1 MLLATLGLLAA
12 SLALGYLTLSDRI
25 AVTEMDRAL
34 YRAQI
39 RQAERQR
46 YEAGLK
52 RLASAPQAA
61 ELVVDVGANTVQ
73 TVHQAIA
80 NVPFTVLEAI
90 PVTRDVTKIVRFA
103 HDAISAAVYGGIKAV
118 NKGAGKTARHLLE
131 PQEPPKPGARKEP

>member
-1 MLLATLGLLAA
+1 MLLVALSLFAA
-12 SLALGYLTLSDRI
+12 SLALAYLTLSDRI
-25 AVTEMDRAL
+25 TVSEVDRAL
-34 YRAQI
+34 YRALI
-39 RQAERQR
+39 RQAERKR
-46 YEAGLK
+46 YEEGLK

-103 HDAISAAVYGGIKAV
+103 HDAISGAVYAV
-118 NKGAGKTARHLLE
+118 SRPLTRVQARPRALF
-131 PQEPPKPGARKEP
+131 